1 MVEQLTCNQ
10 QVVGSNPTHGS
21 HWDCCVPNVD
31 VLKWTS
37 RSTSVVII
45 VVLFFHVNS
54 NLIYNIITLITLPSG
69 TVLAND
75 FALPIIVVSKVL
87 MANDNN
93 PHAKLYPYYFTI
105 MYANGVS
112 IPIIAKTL
120 AEAELDRQIV
130 VKAITFTKDSNVN

>member
-1 MVEQLTCNQ
+1 M
-10 QVVGSNPTHGS
+10 
-21 HWDCCVPNVD
+21 
-31 VLKWTS
+31 
-37 RSTSVVII
+37 
-45 VVLFFHVNS
+45 
-54 NLIYNIITLITLPSG
+54 TLITLSSV
-69 TVLAND
+69 TVLSND
-75 FALPIIVVSKVL
+75 YTVPIIVVSKVL

-130 VKAITFTKDSNVN
+130 VKAITSTKNSSVN

>member
-37 RSTSVVII
+37 QSTSVVII

-54 NLIYNIITLITLPSG
+54 NLIYNIMTLITLPSG

-120 AEAELDRQIV
+120 ADAELDRQIV
-130 VKAITFTKDSNVN
+130 VKAITPIKDSNVN

>member
-21 HWDCCVPNVD
+21 HLDCCVPNVD

-54 NLIYNIITLITLPSG
+54 NLIYNIMTLITLPSG
-69 TVLAND
+69 TVLAE
-75 FALPIIVVSKVL
+75 V
-87 MANDNN
+87 
-93 PHAKLYPYYFTI
+93 
-105 MYANGVS
+105 
-112 IPIIAKTL
+112 
-120 AEAELDRQIV
+120 ELDRQIV
-130 VKAITFTKDSNVN
+130 VKAITPTKDSNAN

>member
-1 MVEQLTCNQ
+1 MAL
-10 QVVGSNPTHGS
+10 
-21 HWDCCVPNVD
+21 
-31 VLKWTS
+31 
-37 RSTSVVII
+37 II
-45 VVLFFHVNS
+45 
-54 NLIYNIITLITLPSG
+54 LPSG

-75 FALPIIVVSKVL
+75 YTLSIIVVSKVL

-120 AEAELDRQIV
+120 AEAELDRKIV
-130 VKAITFTKDSNVN
+130 VKVITPTKDSSVN

>member
-54 NLIYNIITLITLPSG
+54 NLIYNIMTLITLPSG

-75 FALPIIVVSKVL
+75 YTLPIIVVSKVL
-87 MANDNN
+87 MANDTN

-120 AEAELDRQIV
+120 AEVELDRQIV
-130 VKAITFTKDSNVN
+130 VKAITPIKDSNVN

>member
-54 NLIYNIITLITLPSG
+54 NLIYNIMTLITLPSG

-75 FALPIIVVSKVL
+75 FALSIIVIGKVL
-87 MANDNN
+87 MANDTN

-120 AEAELDRQIV
+120 ADAELDRQML
-130 VKAITFTKDSNVN
+130 VKAITPMKDSNVN

>member
-54 NLIYNIITLITLPSG
+54 NLIYNIMTLITLPSG
-69 TVLAND
+69 TVLANNHT
-75 FALPIIVVSKVL
+75 LPIIVVSKVL
-87 MANDNN
+87 IANDTN

-105 MYANGVS
+105 IYANGVS

-120 AEAELDRQIV
+120 ADAELDRQIV
-130 VKAITFTKDSNVN
+130 VKAITSKKDSNVN

>member
-54 NLIYNIITLITLPSG
+54 NLIYNIMTLITLPSG

-75 FALPIIVVSKVL
+75 FALPIIIVSKVL

-105 MYANGVS
+105 VYANGVS

-120 AEAELDRQIV
+120 ADAELDRQIV
-130 VKAITFTKDSNVN
+130 VKAITPTKYSKVN

>member
-54 NLIYNIITLITLPSG
+54 NLIYNIMTLITLPSG

-75 FALPIIVVSKVL
+75 FAFPIIVVSKVL
-87 MANDNN
+87 MA
-93 PHAKLYPYYFTI
+93 
-105 MYANGVS
+105 M
-112 IPIIAKTL
+112 IIIL
-120 AEAELDRQIV
+120 MLNCIRIILQLCMLMEFRFLL
-130 VKAITFTKDSNVN
+130 